1 MAKEHYFI
9 SDMHMGGDGNLM
21 ECDYAEEF
29 VGWLQELEQKASPES
44 ELIIM
49 GDTFGLWEST
59 RGEVCGRC
67 QGHHCDPP
75 AHLRSLKRVGEKMQ
89 ITMMVGNH
97 DYDLACDSGYAPL
110 LAEYNIKLDT
120 SLTLWR
126 EVGSRQ
132 ICIEHGQQADTFNA
146 APDWG
151 NRFALPVGFFITET
165 AVSGASKYSVH
176 GATAWLKDIRS
187 VGTMQIPDWIFS
199 NYFYREMRRPLRW
212 LLIPFLLL
220 IGLAVSC

>member
-21 ECDYAEEF
+21 ECDYTEEF
-29 VGWLQELEQKASPES
+29 VGWLRELEQKATPES

-59 RGEVCGRC
+59 QVKYVAAAKAIIATH
-67 QGHHCDPP
+67 QPIFDQ
-75 AHLRSLKRVGEKMQ
+75 LKRVGEKMQ

-97 DYDLACDSGYAPL
+97 DYDMACDPGYVPML
-110 LAEYNIKLDT
+110 KEYNITLDT

-126 EVGSRQ
+126 EVGSRKL
-132 ICIEHGQQADTFNA
+132 CIEHGQQADTFNA

-151 NRFALPVGFFITET
+151 NRYRPTGGILHHRNRGQRREQVF
-165 AVSGASKYSVH
+165 GA
-176 GATAWLKDIRS
+176 
-187 VGTMQIPDWIFS
+187 
-199 NYFYREMRRPLRW
+199 RRHRLAEGYPLGRHHADPGLD
-212 LLIPFLLL
+212 LLQLLL
-220 IGLAVSC
+220 P